1 MVVLVVVAMAPFR
14 ANQEST
20 IPVELE
26 PMGRAT
32 EVATHAI
39 GLRVVVVVVP
49 AERAKP
55 RRTVVVE
62 EPAFRVPSLG
72 FPLNTPLA
80 VRLESARPKAL
91 PALLRVRVVAVQ
103 GALAMTAW
111 MAARA

>member
-1 MVVLVVVAMAPFR
+1 MVVLVAVAMDPFR

-20 IPVELE
+20 TAVEPE
-26 PMGRAT
+26 PLGRAT

-39 GLRVVVVVVP
+39 GQRVVVVVEP
-49 AERAKP
+49 AERAEP
-55 RRTVVVE
+55 RRTVVVV
-62 EPAFRVPSLG
+62 EPAFRVQSLG

-103 GALAMTAW
+103 RALAMTVW
-111 MAARA
+111 TAARA